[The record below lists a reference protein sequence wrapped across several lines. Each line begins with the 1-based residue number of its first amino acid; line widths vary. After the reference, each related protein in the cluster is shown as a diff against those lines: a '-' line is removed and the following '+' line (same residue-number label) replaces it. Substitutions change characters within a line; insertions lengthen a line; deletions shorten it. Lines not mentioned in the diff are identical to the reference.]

1 MCIHAQNLESRQKFC
16 LKILEKERE
25 TNKDTLLVVESN
37 IMGGSNNTHAT
48 LLNIL
53 FLGRWRRISF
63 SYISKIL
70 STDRVQTA
78 LPKGATCKPRLV
90 VTISHCMCNIINF
103 CKNFWKRSFVKSA
116 KWLFQHNKTDL
127 YDLLKGGFS
136 NFVQQINYYTNTSVG
151 Y

>member
-1 MCIHAQNLESRQKFC
+1 MCIHAQNLESRHKLC

-25 TNKDTLLVVESN
+25 TNKETLLVVESN
-37 IMGGSNNTHAT
+37 IMGGSNNTHTT

-63 SYISKIL
+63 SYNSKFL
-70 STDRVQTA
+70 TTDGVQTA